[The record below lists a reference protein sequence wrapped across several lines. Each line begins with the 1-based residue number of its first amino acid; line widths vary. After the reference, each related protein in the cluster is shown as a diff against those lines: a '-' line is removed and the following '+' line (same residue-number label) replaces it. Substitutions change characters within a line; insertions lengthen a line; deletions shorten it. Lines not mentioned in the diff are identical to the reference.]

1 MCFVH
6 LRLGKE
12 NQHYTAQKMKFSIK
26 DFFSKCDQIRSFLRI
41 CAHLLKKSLMEKF
54 IFCERYFTIAF
65 NNISSE
71 ENLLPKGC
79 WI

>member
-1 MCFVH
+1 MCFAN

-12 NQHYTAQKMKFSIK
+12 NTAQKMKFCS
-26 DFFSKCDQIRSFLRI
+26 
-41 CAHLLKKSLMEKF
+41 HLLKKSLMEKF
-54 IFCERYFTIAF
+54 IFCERYVTIAF